1 MKQKKKFILL
11 TLIFMLIAVV
21 FIVQRN
27 MSNPIHFNTEEI
39 EKIEII
45 KEGGNN
51 KKLIENIEEINKVKE
66 LLNNIKYKRSKQE
79 DINGWIYN
87 IKIHYKNKTKVTSIL
102 FLQHRIKYNNIWY
115 IGKKQYI
122 DELNILFMG

>member
-1 MKQKKKFILL
+1 
-11 TLIFMLIAVV
+11 MLIAVV

-27 MSNPIHFNTEEI
+27 MSNPVHFNTEEI
-39 EKIEII
+39 KKIEIV